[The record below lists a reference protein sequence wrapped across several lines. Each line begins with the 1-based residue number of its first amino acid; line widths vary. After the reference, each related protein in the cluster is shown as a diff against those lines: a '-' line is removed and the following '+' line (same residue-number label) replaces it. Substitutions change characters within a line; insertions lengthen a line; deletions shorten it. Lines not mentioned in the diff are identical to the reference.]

1 MPPTRNLLLTLAP
14 RRGEAYGRDG
24 VGWTEI
30 GPVVAVRSA
39 RARMRGREP
48 EELRDEI

>member
-14 RRGEAYGRDG
+14 RGEAYGRDG
-24 VGWTEI
+24 VEWTEI
-30 GPVVAVRSA
+30 GPSVAVPSA
-39 RARMRGREP
+39 RPRMRGREP